1 MLVYLD
7 QNYASRIAKYL
18 LGQRSHQAHGLLYQ
32 SLLRAQVIAP
42 PSPFHVLEACASL
55 RESSQ
60 AAYPAR
66 ERIAGKPGYL
76 VPTLKTLFQTLSRG
90 FWVRPWEEVLMRQL
104 KNNGHLLRED
114 LLGKRGSWD
123 APADLSGLEGITEL
137 ELKGSFLQCTWQAQ
151 ATIVERLG
159 LPKSAEHLPF
169 VQILARLLAF
179 RATDTTR
186 QPQPS
191 DLTDLVIAATV
202 RPYVDGLATDRYVKE
217 ALGRVGYGQGV
228 YGGREQEV
236 LRLARDLSS
245 LGWA

>member
-18 LGQRSHQAHGLLYQ
+18 LGQRSHEAHGLLYQ

-42 PSPFHVLEACASL
+42 PSPFHVLEA
-55 RESSQ
+55 
-60 AAYPAR
+60 AYPAR
-66 ERIAGKPGYL
+66 ERISGKRGYL
-76 VPTLKTLFQTLSRG
+76 VPTLNTLFKTLSRG
-90 FWVRPWEEVLMRQL
+90 YWVRPWEEVLMRQL

-123 APADLSGLEGITEL
+123 TPADLSGLEGLTEL

-151 ATIVERLG
+151 TSIVERLE
-159 LPKSAEHLPF
+159 LPRPAEHLPF

-179 RATDTTR
+179 RATDATR

-191 DLTDLVIAATV
+191 DLTDLVMACLLYTS
-202 RPYVDGLATDRYVKE
+202 PSP
-217 ALGRVGYGQGV
+217 
-228 YGGREQEV
+228 
-236 LRLARDLSS
+236 RDCS
-245 LGWA
+245 